1 MTSNRPIRIEDTES
15 SRRPLEHDYKTSFK
29 SKVAYDTKQSLSTEI
44 RSPQREYQLHQVFP
58 ENTWLID
65 LVRFTDDCWY
75 VFFVEANTR
84 YLIPVEGNGEAI
96 TEDAW
101 EPFTARVP
109 SEYFMKAFKTFLQV
123 NVLPK
128 TERNIRNNMQPK
140 NVSLIIGDSEK
151 AFWTPMMTRFYK
163 RLHIKTEKVNTA
175 KEGHTRMSILDR
187 LVRTIRDM
195 FYTLNYKTYHPN
207 DMIRIATIYN
217 NTKHSTLQYTP
228 KQVHENAQ
236 LERSIMRKL
245 KAENWIISHRHGF
258 SLNDGVEVSVR
269 KLYKPFE
276 KKRST
281 VERGTYTIQSKNRDG
296 SYTVKN
302 PEGKTLTKY
311 RRDLKP
317 IRK

>member
-1 MTSNRPIRIEDTES
+1 MT
-15 SRRPLEHDYKTSFK
+15 L
-29 SKVAYDTKQSLSTEI
+29 
-44 RSPQREYQLHQVFP
+44 
-58 ENTWLID
+58 
-65 LVRFTDDCWY
+65 
-75 VFFVEANTR
+75 VEANTR
-84 YLIPVEGNGEAI
+84 YLIPIEGNGEAI

-109 SEYFMKAFKTFLQV
+109 QEYFMKAFKTFLQV

-128 TERNIRNNMQPK
+128 TTRNIRNNLQPK
-140 NVSLIIGDSEK
+140 NVFKIIGDSEK
-151 AFWTPMMTRFYK
+151 AFWTPMMMRFYK

-175 KEGHTRMSILDR
+175 RDGHIRMAILDR
-187 LVRTIRDM
+187 IVRTIRDM
-195 FYTLNYKTYHPN
+195 LYTLDYKTFHPN
-207 DMIRIATIYN
+207 DIIRIATIYN

-228 KQVHENAQ
+228 KQVHQ
-236 LERSIMRKL
+236 DPLLEKTIMRKL
-245 KAENWIISHRHGF
+245 KADNWIISHRDGF
-258 SLNDGVEVSVR
+258 ALDSGTEVSVR

-281 VERGTYTIQSKNRDG
+281 VERGTYTITEKNEDG

-302 PEGKTLTKY
+302 NMGKQLTKY